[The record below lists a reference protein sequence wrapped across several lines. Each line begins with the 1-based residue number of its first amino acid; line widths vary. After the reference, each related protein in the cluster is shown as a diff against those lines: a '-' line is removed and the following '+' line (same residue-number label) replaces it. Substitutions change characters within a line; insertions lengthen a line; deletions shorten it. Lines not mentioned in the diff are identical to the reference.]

1 MIGLS
6 SPSPDRIVQFL
17 LIVSVQT
24 VAIGAGLVL
33 AHRGE
38 AEDRRRQ
45 ELVRRLE
52 DALHE
57 NAGLHA
63 QLLAQA
69 RETGARDERQRLARE
84 IHDTLAQG
92 LAGIITQLQSAQSS
106 RCSQIAQPA
115 DQNIERALELAR
127 SSLAEARRSLHE
139 LSPRVLGQPRL
150 PDALTEL
157 TERWAQDAAVSAQV
171 DITGEQIPLSPA
183 IEVALFRVV
192 QEALTNVA
200 KHAGASRVGVT
211 LSYTGPEVLV
221 DVRDD
226 GRGFSGRV
234 GDPGKSGRPGRPGKS
249 GRDGGFG
256 LTSMR
261 QRIRGVGGHVEVDG
275 APGEGVSI
283 SVRVP
288 AISPSSVASK
298 SASDSGA
305 DAATDRASE
314 LAESENQ

>member
-1 MIGLS
+1 
-6 SPSPDRIVQFL
+6 
-17 LIVSVQT
+17 
-24 VAIGAGLVL
+24 
-33 AHRGE
+33 
-38 AEDRRRQ
+38 
-45 ELVRRLE
+45 LE

-63 QLLAQA
+63 QL
-69 RETGARDERQRLARE
+69 
-84 IHDTLAQG
+84 LAQG

-106 RCSQIAQPA
+106 RSSQIAQPA

-139 LSPRVLGQPRL
+139 LSPRVLGQARL

-234 GDPGKSGRPGRPGKS
+234 GDPGKSGKPGRPGKS